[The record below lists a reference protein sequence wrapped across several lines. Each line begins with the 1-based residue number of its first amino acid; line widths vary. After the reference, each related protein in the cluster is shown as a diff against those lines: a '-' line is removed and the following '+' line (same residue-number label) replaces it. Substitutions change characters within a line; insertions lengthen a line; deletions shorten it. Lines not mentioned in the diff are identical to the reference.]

1 MAEEYVTPGFVPNLP
16 PFKAWLAS
24 NIPAVYDNTM
34 SYYDELT
41 ALIKYLEDEVIP
53 AVNDSGE
60 AVTQLQNLYT
70 QFTSDM
76 DDSFDEFTT
85 NISSSFD
92 DFKTEIVDLY
102 NQLKDFVDN
111 YFENLD
117 VQQEINNK
125 LDEMAGDGTLEALIS
140 TEILGDLTQ
149 LHTTDKSSIVSAVNE
164 VNDNEVTLATTV
176 TRLATD
182 KVLLIGD
189 SYLQGYDGST
199 NVNSWGY
206 YFKEAS
212 GLDNNHLSILYE
224 SGAGFTKQGNAGHNF
239 LELLQANISTFT
251 DKNMYTDII
260 IGFGLNENENT
271 VATITTAMQN
281 FATYAK
287 QQFPNAKIHLG
298 MVGNLKKCLTSQ
310 NNTGRERLYLRTF
323 MATKN
328 AAKFGIRYLTGIEQV
343 AHDYTLFGT
352 DDIHLTQDGYLA
364 LGYGIYQAWKT
375 GNYNYNSNFSGTQTI
390 TTGGDLVSPTANITA
405 QVRITGNNRQ
415 IVVANSNITFTPFT
429 VANAKIKLTDD
440 GEMANNSLFRSYG
453 VSIPVIYMQAK
464 FTKSDDTS
472 VIYPC
477 NIQLDTTNGS
487 LVMNVPS
494 DLNGETI
501 KGIKTLIFDIYNLPT
516 LLS

>member
-1 MAEEYVTPGFVPNLP
+1 MQNIFIEFLP
-16 PFKAWLAS
+16 PWVETGLQ
-24 NIPAVYDNTM
+24 PAFYDKESGTVLQQTARMYAKVN
-34 SYYDELT
+34 ELT
-41 ALIKYLEDEVIP
+41 ASF
-53 AVNDSGE
+53 N
-60 AVTQLQNLYT
+60 
-70 QFTSDM
+70 QFTSDTTEYVNDFV
-76 DDSFDEFTT
+76 DDTNEEIDKFEKDTSDTVDEYIGKFV
-85 NISSSFD
+85 
-92 DFKTEIVDLY
+92 E
-102 NQLKDFVDN
+102 LKDFVDD
-111 YFENLD
+111 YFDNLD
-117 VQQEINNK
+117 VQDEVDNK
-125 LDEMAGDGTLEALIS
+125 LDEMVGDGTLEALIS

-164 VNDNEVTLATTV
+164 VNDNEVTLSTTV
-176 TRLATD
+176 TRLSND

-212 GLDNNHLSILYE
+212 GLDNDHLSILYE

-251 DKNMYTDII
+251 NKDMYTDII

-287 QQFPNAKIHLG
+287 AQFPNAKIHLG

-328 AAKFGIRYLTGIEQV
+328 AAKFGIRYLTGVEQV

-375 GNYNYNSNFSGTQTI
+375 GNYNYNSNFSANQTI
-390 TTGGDLVSPTANITA
+390 TTGGDLVDPTANITA

-415 IVVANSNITFTPFT
+415 IVVANANITFTPLT

-440 GEMANNSLFRSYG
+440 GEMANNSMFRSYG
-453 VSIPVIYMQAK
+453 VSIPVLYMQAK
-464 FTKSDDTS
+464 FTKSDNTT